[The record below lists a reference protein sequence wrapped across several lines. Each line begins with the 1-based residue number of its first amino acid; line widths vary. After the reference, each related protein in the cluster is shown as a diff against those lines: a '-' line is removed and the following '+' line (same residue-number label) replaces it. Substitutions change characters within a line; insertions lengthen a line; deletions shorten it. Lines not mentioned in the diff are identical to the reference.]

1 MARALIAFT
10 GLAGSGKSTAAD
22 HLVQAHQFTRLRFA
36 GPIKAM
42 CRALG
47 LTDEQ
52 VDGGQKEVPCQLLTH
67 ANFSLLLERIPDA
80 FQWMGVRPPMG
91 TRRGPYGEPML
102 NMRSY
107 QFASAALVGIITQA
121 ITEGESQGGAT
132 PRLLMQL
139 IGTEWAREQIADDF
153 WVRLMRYRVEQSPN
167 TPFVIDDCR
176 FPNEAEAIEELG
188 GQIIRIDRPGA
199 GIGEG
204 HASEAFIKHLRF
216 TGILVNDGSIH
227 DLQRTLD
234 AILHKAPAE

>member
-10 GLAGSGKSTAAD
+10 GLAGSGKSTAAE

-47 LTDEQ
+47 LTEEQ
-52 VDGGQKEVPCQLLTH
+52 VDGGQKEVPCDLLTH

-80 FQWMGVRPPMG
+80 FQWMGVRPPLG
-91 TRRGPYGEPML
+91 PRRGLYGEPML

-121 ITEGESQGGAT
+121 ITKGESQGGAT

-139 IGTEWAREQIADDF
+139 IGTEWAREQIAEDF
-153 WVRLMRYRVEQSPN
+153 WIRLFRHRINETSG
-167 TPFVIDDCR
+167 PFVVDDCR
-176 FPNEAEAIEELG
+176 FPNEVGTITEAG
-188 GQIIRIDRPGA
+188 GSVIRIDRPGA
-199 GIGEG
+199 GIGES
-204 HASEAFIKHLRF
+204 HASEAFIKHLHF

-234 AILHKAPAE
+234 AILQEAPTE